1 MLADDFPEASVYIT
15 PSAFRFIR
23 KETEVVEEEVTQV
36 TKSDKSIV
44 VVEPKAY
51 VPTHAS
57 TWVSNSMCLRW

>member
-1 MLADDFPEASVYIT
+1 MYIT